1 MNAIIRFHC
10 IRLAIRSFT
19 SKRFKAVTS
28 SDRLEELTF
37 IYTQISVLESGI
49 IGYNCGYDSV
59 ARKHLCRFQTHELVN
74 LISGIDEIKGK
85 WRVLQNISPER
96 LSALRRVATIESV
109 GSSTRIEGAKLS
121 DREVEALLSNLKHY
135 SFKSRDEEEVAG
147 YTETMEMIFESWW
160 EITLT
165 ENHVKQLHSVLL
177 KFSTKDKAHR
187 GQYKKLSNNVVAFD
201 ADGREIG
208 IVFET
213 EPPFATPAAMQRL
226 VDWTSERLEDK
237 SVHPLLTIAVFV
249 VAFLAIHPFQDGNGR
264 LSRILTTLLLL
275 RAGYEYVPYSS
286 LESIIED
293 NKELYYKAL
302 RQTQASLRSDEPD
315 WEKWCAFFLK
325 SLKKQKDK
333 LAAKL
338 EREKILAQ
346 KLPKLSG
353 DILSLLKEHER
364 LSIGELEALTNANRN
379 TLKVRLRELVR
390 DNFIEQNGKGRSTS
404 YLLKAK

>member
-1 MNAIIRFHC
+1 MIQSLENIAVDF
-10 IRLAIRSFT
+10 RL
-19 SKRFKAVTS
+19 
-28 SDRLEELTF
+28 
-37 IYTQISVLESGI
+37 
-49 IGYNCGYDSV
+49 
-59 ARKHLCRFQTHELVN
+59 THELVN
-74 LISGIDEIKGK
+74 LISEIDEFKGK

-96 LSALRRVATIESV
+96 LSALRRVVTIESV
-109 GSSTRIEGAKLS
+109 GSSTRIEGVKLS
-121 DREVEALLSNLKHY
+121 DREIEALLSNLKQY

-147 YTETMEMIFESWW
+147 YAEAMELIFESWR

-165 ENHVKQLHSVLL
+165 ENHVKRLHSVLL
-177 KFSTKDKAHR
+177 KFSTKDAAHR
-187 GQYKKLSNNVVAFD
+187 GRYETLSNNVVAFH

-213 EPPFATPAAMQRL
+213 DTPFATPAAMRGL
-226 VDWTSERLEDK
+226 VDWTNERLEDK

-275 RAGYEYVPYSS
+275 RTGYEYVPYSS

-302 RQTQASLRSDEPD
+302 RQTQAGLRSDAPD

>member
-1 MNAIIRFHC
+1 M
-10 IRLAIRSFT
+10 IRS
-19 SKRFKAVTS
+19 
-28 SDRLEELTF
+28 LEK
-37 IYTQISVLESGI
+37 ISVDL
-49 IGYNCGYDSV
+49 
-59 ARKHLCRFQTHELVN
+59 KLTHELVN
-74 LISGIDEIKGK
+74 LISEIDEFKGK

-109 GSSTRIEGAKLS
+109 GSSTRIEGVKLS
-121 DREVEALLSNLKHY
+121 DREVETLLSNLKHY

-147 YTETMEMIFESWW
+147 YAEAMELIFESWE

-165 ENHVKQLHSVLL
+165 ENHVKQLHAVLL
-177 KFSTKDKAHR
+177 KFSTKDAGHR

-201 ADGREIG
+201 SEGREIG
-208 IVFET
+208 VVFET
-213 EPPFATPAAMQRL
+213 ETPFATPAAMRKL
-226 VDWTSERLEDK
+226 IDWTNQTLEDK

-264 LSRILTTLLLL
+264 LSRILTTLFLL
-275 RAGYEYVPYSS
+275 RTGYEYVPYGS

-302 RQTQASLRSDEPD
+302 RQTQASLRSDKPN

-338 EREKILAQ
+338 ERERILAR

-353 DILSLLKEHER
+353 DILSLLSKHER
-364 LSIGELEALTNANRN
+364 LGIGEIETLTNANRN

-404 YLLKAK
+404 YVLKAK

>member
-1 MNAIIRFHC
+1 MIESLENITN
-10 IRLAIRSFT
+10 SF
-19 SKRFKAVTS
+19 RP
-28 SDRLEELTF
+28 
-37 IYTQISVLESGI
+37 
-49 IGYNCGYDSV
+49 
-59 ARKHLCRFQTHELVN
+59 THEIIK
-74 LISGIDEIKGK
+74 LISEIDEFKGA
-85 WRVLQNISPER
+85 WRALQNISPER
-96 LSALRRVATIESV
+96 LFALRRVATIESV
-109 GSSTRIEGAKLS
+109 GSSTRIEGVKLS
-121 DREVEALLSNLKHY
+121 DREVETLLSSLKQY

-147 YTETMEMIFESWW
+147 YAEAMELVFESWR

-177 KFSTKDKAHR
+177 KFSTKDATHR
-187 GQYKKLSNNVVAFD
+187 GQYKKLSNNVAAFD
-201 ADGREIG
+201 SDGREIG
-208 IVFET
+208 VVFET
-213 EPPFATPAAMQRL
+213 ETPFAAPAAMQKL
-226 VDWTSERLEDK
+226 VAWTNQTLEDN
-237 SVHPLLTIAVFV
+237 SIHPLLTVAIFV

-302 RQTQASLRSDEPD
+302 RQTQTSLRTDKAD
-315 WEKWCAFFLK
+315 WEKWSVFFLR

-333 LAAKL
+333 LSAKL

-353 DILSLLKEHER
+353 DIISLLREHER
-364 LSIGELEALTNANRN
+364 LSIGELETLTNANRN

-390 DNFIEQNGKGRSTS
+390 DNFLEQNGSGRSTR
-404 YLLKAK
+404 YGLKTT